1 METSWRE
8 RRRVR
13 CMQQVILEGK
23 DEKGK
28 CKCGLREICTSNVL
42 CVCLCMCIDLPHQ
55 KAQISVNL

>member
-1 METSWRE
+1 
-8 RRRVR
+8 
-13 CMQQVILEGK
+13 MQQVILEGK